1 MVIRWICGDSLW
13 SVVNRKG
20 FKSSI
25 ASSTCTAFVLWV
37 KVWPQFLLEFDQI
50 HHSASSLWILQLLRT
65 FFLSKLKCT
74 LCKYYHQ
81 LLSEFGFRLPVG
93 GLTLWLPK
101 ILLKRFSLCW
111 NGTLPL
117 LALFLWMIW
126 FNFSS
131 EGDRKPSCT
140 EKPTEPA
147 KTSLE
152 CSERV
157 WAPKSR
163 CCDYCD
169 CCVLC
174 QGTGHQRSRH
184 NMNVMWCVWGEP
196 GVGNHSS
203 HRSLSGNV

>member
-1 MVIRWICGDSLW
+1 M
-13 SVVNRKG
+13 
-20 FKSSI
+20 
-25 ASSTCTAFVLWV
+25 
-37 KVWPQFLLEFDQI
+37 
-50 HHSASSLWILQLLRT
+50 H
-65 FFLSKLKCT
+65 
-74 LCKYYHQ
+74 
-81 LLSEFGFRLPVG
+81 VG

-101 ILLKRFSLCW
+101 ILLKLFSLCW

-196 GVGNHSS
+196 GVGNHFSP
-203 HRSLSGNV
+203 RSIKWNSLRKCLTFTNPLMTKYCGYGEIPPLTFWISVGKETVPRHFAAQRQWQEIVPGFNVDDAVEILLWGRTQNSWRTNRKS